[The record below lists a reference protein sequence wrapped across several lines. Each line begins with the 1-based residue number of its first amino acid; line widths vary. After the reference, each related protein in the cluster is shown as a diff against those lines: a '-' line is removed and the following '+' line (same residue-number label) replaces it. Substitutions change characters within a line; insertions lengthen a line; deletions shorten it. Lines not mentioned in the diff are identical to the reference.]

1 MAISYMDYTSPDLQF
16 FYDLPKNT
24 VFKTNSRNYINLLGY
39 KQLNTLGSASLLDIY
54 LSKGHYVEPHYHQ
67 NATELVYCVSGAATV
82 SFINPFTN
90 KLYHIPIKTGQVANV
105 PQGWWHYEE
114 ASEDDT
120 HLIAIFD
127 APTPEVILGSDILRL
142 TPARV
147 MAETYC
153 LDEEKWKEAIA
164 PITKTV
170 AIGPLDNCRKK
181 PQTVRDSGE
190 PNGEIRG
197 SGAAANVGSILPPGY
212 PTASYGAAPAQP
224 YPPENAPIG
233 YRGPAAPYGS
243 ISSAGYPASGYP
255 APYSSPFYANPVSAA
270 NSYGRPYALPNAQ
283 AYTTQT
289 HNQAYNQTQNQT
301 QNQAYNT
308 AYNTAYNQMYAQPY
322 SRQPYPQ
329 TQSETYRTPA
339 PGAPSF

>member
-1 MAISYMDYTSPDLQF
+1 MDYTSPDLRF

-39 KQLNTLGSASLLDIY
+39 EQLNTLGNTSLLDIY
-54 LSKGHYVEPHYHQ
+54 LSKGYYVEPHYHQ
-67 NATELVYCVSGAATV
+67 NATELVYCVSGAAEV

-105 PQGWWHYEE
+105 PQGWWHYEQ

-170 AIGPLDNCRKK
+170 TVGPPDNCRRK
-181 PQTVRDSGE
+181 PHTVRGSGE
-190 PNGEIRG
+190 PNGQIRG

-212 PTASYGAAPAQP
+212 PAASYGAASTRP
-224 YPPENAPIG
+224 YPPQNVPIG
-233 YRGPAAPYGS
+233 YRGPAGPYGS
-243 ISSAGYPASGYP
+243 ISSAGHPASGYP
-255 APYSSPFYANPVSAA
+255 ARYSSPSYANPVSGA
-270 NSYGRPYALPNAQ
+270 NPYGQRCVRPNAQ

-289 HNQAYNQTQNQT
+289 HNQTYNRT

-308 AYNTAYNQMYAQPY
+308 AYNQTYAQPY
-322 SRQPYPQ
+322 SPQPHPQ
-329 TQSETYRTPA
+329 PQSETYRTPA